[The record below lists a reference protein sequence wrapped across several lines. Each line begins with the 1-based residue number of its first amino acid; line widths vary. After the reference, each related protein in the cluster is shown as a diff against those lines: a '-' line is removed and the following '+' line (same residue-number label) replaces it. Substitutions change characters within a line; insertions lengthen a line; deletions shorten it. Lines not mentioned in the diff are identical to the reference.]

1 VLIAVAGM
9 NHRSAPVEVRER
21 VAFPPCAGRGF
32 LRRLG
37 EEGAVEEAVLLSTC
51 NRTEIYAVVEDEG
64 VRSRILD
71 LLAED
76 RGVERPSLDRNTYW
90 LTDAEAVRHLYRV
103 ASSLDSMVVGEAQIL
118 GQVREAYRAATEEQH
133 TGPVL
138 NRLFHT
144 SLRVGKKVRSET
156 GIGDSSLSVPYVAV
170 KLAEGVFGTL
180 RGRRALVLG
189 AGGMSEL
196 VIKHLKGRGMAD
208 LRIANRTP
216 ERALTLAERVG
227 GRAVPFDAL
236 PEELLDVDVV
246 VSSTGAGEWV
256 VQSEMV
262 AAALARREGP
272 LFFIDIAVP
281 RDVDPVVQTLGRA
294 FLYDIDDLQAVVERN
309 ADDRGEAAEKGE
321 AMISPAVLDFMSW
334 LSTLHVVPLIQ
345 ELRDRAEQ
353 IRRHELSRALQR
365 MDLSRE
371 EAEAVERMS
380 RSLVNK
386 LLHGPIS
393 ELKALAEA
401 GHPLESAEVQRRLH
415 ALEGLGVTLHRHHS
429 DPL

>member
-1 VLIAVAGM
+1 
-9 NHRSAPVEVRER
+9 
-21 VAFPPCAGRGF
+21 
-32 LRRLG
+32 
-37 EEGAVEEAVLLSTC
+37 
-51 NRTEIYAVVEDEG
+51 
-64 VRSRILD
+64 
-71 LLAED
+71 
-76 RGVERPSLDRNTYW
+76 
-90 LTDAEAVRHLYRV
+90 
-103 ASSLDSMVVGEAQIL
+103 
-118 GQVREAYRAATEEQH
+118 
-133 TGPVL
+133 
-138 NRLFHT
+138 
-144 SLRVGKKVRSET
+144 
-156 GIGDSSLSVPYVAV
+156 
-170 KLAEGVFGTL
+170 
-180 RGRRALVLG
+180 
-189 AGGMSEL
+189 
-196 VIKHLKGRGMAD
+196 
-208 LRIANRTP
+208 
-216 ERALTLAERVG
+216 
-227 GRAVPFDAL
+227 L

-321 AMISPAVLDFMSW
+321 AMISPAVLDFMGW

-345 ELRDRAEQ
+345 ELKDGAEQ

-365 MDLSRE
+365 MDLTPE

-401 GHPLESAEVQRRLH
+401 GHPLESDEVRRRLH
-415 ALEGLGVTLHRHHS
+415 ALAGLGVTLHRHHS